1 MSGSTISTSETKLEA
16 LHFQSSAYGGTLP
29 VVYGVTRIAGN
40 LIWYNGFKSIART
53 ETQSSGKG
61 GGVKTQNTTFT
72 YTANMIMALCEG
84 SISGVAQ
91 SWRGKNVYQGGPS
104 PTQINTTTQTFVYPG
119 GGGSVT
125 VTNSATYSANL
136 GVYSPGGGGDDGAN
150 DYYLA
155 EGSQFTHVGGV
166 YTFPDNP
173 TLTGRTLTIA
183 YQYLSG
189 GATQSSLQQLGLS
202 LAQGN
207 VGQSVWTY
215 LGSTYP
221 AQAVAYSGVAYVYAQ
236 AYSLGSDAS
245 VENHNFEVQAQ
256 FAYHLGSTVPD
267 VDASMVGYDMLT
279 NQRYGV
285 NFPAVRSDSNGDWS
299 AYCRAAGLLMS
310 PAFTEQMEA
319 AELLKTLAQ
328 LTNTGIVWSEGLLKF
343 IPYGDTTLTGNGAA
357 YTPNLTPIYDLDD
370 AVYLDKE
377 NPVKLM
383 RKPQVDA
390 YNHVSIE
397 FLNRANGYNVEI
409 AEAKDQANIDTYGL
423 RSADVI
429 RAHWICDAAVARLV
443 CQLLLQRSLYI
454 RNTYEF
460 KLPWNYA
467 LLEPMDLVTVSDDN
481 LQLVKVPVRITSVT
495 EAEDGELSF
504 TAEDFPLGVANASL
518 YGSQSGSGFQHNY
531 NVSPGSISTPVI
543 FEAPAQQ
550 TENGLE
556 ILVAAR
562 GAGANW
568 GGCNV
573 WVSLDGSS
581 YRLIGTITGGSRY
594 GALTAAISG
603 GNLPV
608 SVIGGQLLSGSVG
621 DANALTTLCY
631 IGGANKEF
639 LAYTTATLTGANA
652 YTLSGL
658 IRGAYNSSSA
668 SAHGTGDSF
677 VRINEAVARSGML
690 DLSYIGKTIY
700 FKFTSFNVF
709 GGGEESLA
717 SVTAY
722 TYVPTGWAAQ
732 LLPGIGGKGV
742 SLVADYTVFDIDENG
757 VSTPATIT
765 LTALL
770 KGTLAGNTVWTIS
783 NGTATLV
790 GTGNSRT
797 IAASSLTT
805 PSVTVTVSVTD
816 PVATYT
822 DYITLSKTG
831 DGAAFYALVIT
842 VYAQAATQPTAPV
855 GGSYTFTG
863 DVFVAPAG
871 TSRSM
876 PTSTTTPSWASVNLF
891 ETTTPWIPVS
901 GPTSTDPSLTGVLLL
916 SHFDGPNASTV
927 FTDVGGSPART
938 LTAVSGAKVSTAQS
952 QWGGSSLL
960 LNGTSDYVSV
970 PASTDFNFG
979 TGDFTLE
986 AWVYLNG
993 NSPVGTGGFR
1003 IGTIVGC
1010 DARNT
1015 GWAMSLNIS
1024 SSLNT
1029 GSGGLVL
1036 ETKVAG
1042 VGSSASGNIPL
1053 VFGQWYH
1060 VAVSKK
1066 GATVSYFVN
1075 GDYSGG
1081 YVNTQSISTSS
1092 AMTIG
1097 ANTQGSTYFYPLNG
1111 YIDDL
1116 RVTKGVARYAPTP
1129 YLYPLFK
1136 LLNPGVGSAGGDP
1149 YWRSTA
1155 ILLHM
1160 DGSAG
1165 GTTFTDSST
1174 FARTPSSVV
1183 NATTSAGQVKFGT
1196 TAGGFSATSAGVY
1209 YATSTS
1215 LDMPGD
1221 FTLEAWVYRTATA
1234 AFGQYICVRR
1244 VFDAT
1249 GTGTWRFGTTAFQ
1262 DLQTLAIPVT
1272 YTVPLNAWT
1281 HVAVSRAG
1289 STVRAF
1295 INGVL
1300 VSTGTSTT
1308 NFTSTNQ
1315 MIVGR
1320 DWDSSSNTPL
1330 GGFIDDLRI
1339 TVGVARY
1346 TVDFTPSAV
1355 AHPDV
1360 EQLDPYSSS
1369 VQLLLHMEGTSGS
1382 TSFPDSSSFARTVTA
1397 TGALVQTAVSKWGN
1411 GSGYFDGVNSYLSVP
1426 YSAGVDF
1433 SGGGDFTI
1441 EAYTYWMT
1449 STAFPTL
1456 LDFRGSG
1463 TIASSWAFAID
1474 SANRSLF
1481 IYDGPSAIAVTGTQA
1496 NAIPA
1501 ANTWFHWALVKKGSK
1516 VMIFVNG
1523 AQCSTTSYTPPA
1535 TNATGLRIGNA
1546 YDLVYDFKGYIQ
1558 DLRFTKGATRY
1569 SATSFEA
1576 PTGPFPDLYGSG
1588 GWSPFVKVYQDGAAG
1603 ATLSLSFTSQAFTYD
1618 ASNTAVPS
1626 SQTITFTANLSGGLT
1641 GTATF
1646 VCTLYNSAGTS
1657 LGTVTLG
1664 GSGNTRTLTNTQFL
1678 SLGAAQNAVVVAS
1691 LSGYSDTATV
1701 VKLKDGATGAASITG
1716 LLSNESTTV
1725 SADSA
1730 GTVSDFSTAGG
1741 TFRVWN
1747 GTADVTG
1754 TTGPVTYSVNGTPTG
1769 GLSISIASTGIYTV
1783 TALTAD
1789 HGTATLRAVYGGVTI
1804 DKLFDISKSKSGAA
1818 GTSTIVLNLV
1828 PETSTVPADSTGYVA
1843 SYSTAVTTI
1852 AVMNGNTDDTSL
1864 WALSVTSGPGVT
1876 ASLISNQASI
1886 SDMTS
1891 DTGYVQVTATRS
1903 GFTTLT
1909 KRFNV
1914 VKARSAGT
1922 SAGAQA
1928 PGFSAFATGSSPAIA
1943 GIQFRSD
1950 GTVGI
1955 RQNKATTYTT
1965 SGNWFV
1971 PTTTGTGSSYWIKV
1985 TPRSG
1990 YTGASAGTSGAWVS
2004 LASTQTYSEVASS
2017 PGDDLQSVMDYEI
2030 SNSSSGT
2037 PVAAT
2042 GGVLDIHAVY

>member
-16 LHFQSSAYGGTLP
+16 LHFQSSAYGGTLT
-29 VVYGVTRIAGN
+29 VAYGVTRIAGN
-40 LIWYNGFKSIART
+40 LVWYNGFKSVANT
-53 ETQSSGKG
+53 ETQRSGKG

-72 YTANMIMALCEG
+72 YTADLIMALCEG

-104 PTQINTTTQTFVYPG
+104 PTQINTTTQTFVYPA

-136 GVYSPGGGGDDGAN
+136 GVYSPGGGGDDGAT

-166 YTFPDNP
+166 YTFPDDS

-207 VGQSVWTY
+207 VGQATWTR
-215 LGSTYP
+215 LSSTYP
-221 AQAVAYSGVAYVYAQ
+221 TQAVPYSGVAYVYAQ

-256 FAYHLGSTVPD
+256 FAYHLGSTIPD
-267 VDASMVGYDMLT
+267 VDASMVGYDMLS

-285 NFPAVRSDSNGDWS
+285 NFPPTHIGSGGPWS
-299 AYCRAAGLLMS
+299 TYCRAAGLLIS
-310 PAFTEQMEA
+310 PAFTEQSEA
-319 AELLKTLAQ
+319 AELLTTLAQ

-343 IPYGDTTLTGNGAA
+343 IPYGDTTLTANGVT

-377 NPVKLM
+377 NPVKLI

-397 FLNRANGYNVEI
+397 FLNRANGYNIEI

-423 RSADVI
+423 RSADVL
-429 RAHWICDAAVARLV
+429 RAHWICDAGVARLV

-467 LLEPMDLVTVSDDN
+467 LLEPMDLVTVSDTD
-481 LQLVKVPVRITSVT
+481 LQLVKVPVRITNVT
-495 EAEDGELSF
+495 ESEDGELSF
-504 TAEDFPLGVANASL
+504 VAEDFPLGVANASL
-518 YGSQSGSGFQHNY
+518 YGSQSGAGFQHNY

-573 WVSLDGSS
+573 WVSLDGTS

-594 GALTAAISG
+594 GALTGAISG

-608 SVIGGQLLSGSVG
+608 SVIGGQLLSGSAG
-621 DANALTTLCY
+621 DASALTTLCY

-639 LAYTTATLTGANA
+639 LAYTTATLTGTNA

-658 IRGAYNSSSA
+658 IRGAYNSSAA
-668 SAHGTGDSF
+668 SAHGTGDPF
-677 VRINEAVARSGML
+677 VRINEAVARSGL
-690 DLSYIGKTIY
+690 IDLSYIGKTIY

-757 VSTPATIT
+757 VSNPATIT

-770 KGTLAGNTVWTIS
+770 KGALAGTTVWTIS

-790 GTGNSRT
+790 GTGNTRT

-805 PSVTVTVSVTD
+805 PSVTVSVSVTD

-842 VYAQAATQPTAPV
+842 VYAQAATQPPSPS

-891 ETTTPWIPVS
+891 ETTTPWIPVP
-901 GPTSTDPSLTGVLLL
+901 GPTSSDGSLSGVLVLT
-916 SHFDGPNASTV
+916 HFDGVNNATAFAETS
-927 FTDVGGSPART
+927 GSGRA
-938 LTAVSGAKVSTAQS
+938 LTAVSGAKLTTSVLK
-952 QWGGSSLL
+952 WGSAALT
-960 LNGTSDYVSV
+960 LNGSTDYVTISS
-970 PASTDFNFG
+970 PNALAMGTD
-979 TGDFTLE
+979 DFTLE
-986 AWVYLNG
+986 AWIYPTTVASVSRHVIAISDSNTANFAYMSLAVAGDGTLEMGSNNTTGNTNRFIVRSSALVRLNVWSHIAACRIGNMMYIFLNG
-993 NSPVGTGGFR
+993 VFVGALNNWQTITTTTGFAAIGAYSNGYTS
-1003 IGTIVGC
+1003 GTIGRFAGQIDDVRITRGT
-1010 DARNT
+1010 ARYT
-1015 GWAMSLNIS
+1015 YSFSTPAAE
-1024 SSLNT
+1024 
-1029 GSGGLVL
+1029 LVL
-1036 ETKVAG
+1036 SGDIFSDYV
-1042 VGSSASGNIPL
+1042 VVLMNFNSS
-1053 VFGQWYH
+1053 
-1060 VAVSKK
+1060 
-1066 GATVSYFVN
+1066 
-1075 GDYSGG
+1075 
-1081 YVNTQSISTSS
+1081 
-1092 AMTIG
+1092 
-1097 ANTQGSTYFYPLNG
+1097 
-1111 YIDDL
+1111 
-1116 RVTKGVARYAPTP
+1116 
-1129 YLYPLFK
+1129 
-1136 LLNPGVGSAGGDP
+1136 
-1149 YWRSTA
+1149 
-1155 ILLHM
+1155 
-1160 DGSAG
+1160 
-1165 GTTFTDSST
+1165 TTTDSSPNPKT
-1174 FARTPSSVV
+1174 FTATGSPTIGTGKYGAGAITFPSG
-1183 NATTSAGQVKFGT
+1183 AYLTSAFNAAYQFG
-1196 TAGGFSATSAGVY
+1196 
-1209 YATSTS
+1209 
-1215 LDMPGD
+1215 DGD
-1221 FTLEAWVYRTATA
+1221 FTVEFW
-1234 AFGQYICVRR
+1234 
-1244 VFDAT
+1244 
-1249 GTGTWRFGTTAFQ
+1249 
-1262 DLQTLAIPVT
+1262 
-1272 YTVPLNAWT
+1272 
-1281 HVAVSRAG
+1281 
-1289 STVRAF
+1289 
-1295 INGVL
+1295 IN
-1300 VSTGTSTT
+1300 TSTT
-1308 NFTSTNQ
+1308 STGNTGVVCFRDSFPGANGWSIEVVQTGATYAHCNFFFGDTTAIQGSDFTKGAWHHIAVTRTSNLLT
-1315 MIVGR
+1315 MWVDGASPVSLSKAYTFSASYALLVGK
-1320 DWDSSSNTPL
+1320 L
-1330 GGFIDDLRI
+1330 GWQPATFTGQLDDLRI
-1339 TVGVARY
+1339 TKGISRY
-1346 TVDFTPSAV
+1346 LPMATIPTAKL
-1355 AHPDV
+1355 PDT
-1360 EQLDPYSSS
+1360 LLTDPNYGL
-1369 VQLLLHMEGTSGS
+1369 VQLLLHLEGANAG
-1382 TSFPDSSSFARTVTA
+1382 TSFPDASGFTRTVTA
-1397 TGALVQTAVSKWGN
+1397 VGNTSTQTTVSKWGA
-1411 GSGYFDGVNSYLSVP
+1411 GAVYFDGVDDYLSVP
-1426 YSAGVDF
+1426 YSTGVDF
-1433 SGGGDFTI
+1433 STGDFTI
-1441 EAYTYWMT
+1441 EGHCHWL
-1449 STAFPTL
+1449 SGSAFPTIM
-1456 LDFRGSG
+1456 DFRGSG
-1463 TIASSWAFAID
+1463 TITTSWAIALD
-1474 SANRSLF
+1474 PVNRTLF
-1481 IYDGPSAIAVTGTQA
+1481 VYDGPTAATAMYTTV
-1496 NAIPA
+1496 NAIPPA
-1501 ANTWFHWALVKKGSK
+1501 GVWFHWAIVKKGA
-1516 VMIFVNG
+1516 FTCFYVNG
-1523 AQCSTTSYTPPA
+1523 VKHQDFVYTPPV

-1546 YDLVYDFKGYIQ
+1546 YDLVYDFKGYMQ
-1558 DLRFTKGATRY
+1558 DVRFTKGLARY
-1569 SATSFEA
+1569 SATAFEV
-1576 PTGPFPDLYGSG
+1576 PTGPFPDIYLTG
-1588 GWSPFVKVYQDGAAG
+1588 GWSDFVKVYQDGAAG
-1603 ATLSLSFTSQAFTYD
+1603 ATLSLSFTSQVFTYD
-1618 ASNTAVPS
+1618 SAGTTAVPS

-1664 GSGNTRTLTNTQFL
+1664 GTGNTRTLTNTQFL

-1691 LSGYSDTATV
+1691 LSGYSDTATI
-1701 VKLKDGATGAASITG
+1701 VKLKDGAAGAASVTG

-1730 GTVSDFSTAGG
+1730 GTVTDFSTAGG
-1741 TFRVWN
+1741 TYRVWS
-1747 GTADVTG
+1747 GITDVTG
-1754 TTGPVTYSVNGTPTG
+1754 TTGPVTYSVQGTPTG
-1769 GLSISIASTGIYTV
+1769 GLSISIASTGVYTV
-1783 TALTAD
+1783 TALTTD
-1789 HGTATLRAVYGGVTI
+1789 HGSATLRAVYGGVTI

-1852 AVMNGNTDDTSL
+1852 TVMNGNTDDTTL
-1864 WALSVTSGPGVT
+1864 WALSITSGPGVT
-1876 ASLISNQASI
+1876 ASLTSNQASI
-1886 SDMTS
+1886 SNMTS

-2004 LASTQTYSEVASS
+2004 LATTQTYSEVASS

-2030 SNSSSGT
+2030 SSSSSGT
-2037 PVAAT
+2037 PVVAT